1 MNAKKKFI
9 LSGWAE
15 NHGALKSSIE
25 RLMTLS
31 IRTVYPGHLKPFP
44 MEQFLKKNR

>member
-1 MNAKKKFI
+1 MRFI

-15 NHGALKSSIE
+15 NHDALKSSVE
-25 RLMTLS
+25 RLMRLP

-44 MEQFLKKNR
+44 MGQFLKKNR